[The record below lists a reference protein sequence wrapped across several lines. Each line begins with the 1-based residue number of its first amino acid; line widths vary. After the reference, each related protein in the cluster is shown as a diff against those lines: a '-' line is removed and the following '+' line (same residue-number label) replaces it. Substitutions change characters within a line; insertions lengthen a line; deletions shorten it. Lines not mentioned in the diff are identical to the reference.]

1 MHLLIPFASC
11 DSDECQ
17 QTLAG
22 LKLPNLDKLLNRLV
36 ETRLDA
42 GDETTLS
49 PPHERALAAALA
61 LTANG
66 QTAQDGQLPWAAW
79 QVAKKAQSG
88 HPVANNTSNATI
100 TNSAAWAI
108 ITPCQWAVQ
117 TGHITMT
124 DPAALQ
130 LSEVDSQALLAATA
144 PYFEEDGIH
153 LEYDSPTRW
162 LAQGDIFRD
171 LATASLDRVTGRDIQ
186 NWFPK
191 AEKAKLL
198 RRLQNE
204 MQMLLYTHP
213 ISDARAERGLPPVNS
228 FWVSGTG
235 ALPAGDF
242 QPELVGNKSVT
253 MPTTLRDAALAEN
266 WPAWA
271 KAWQQIDSKECAD
284 LLAASKGKNEM
295 VLTLCGERGAQ
306 SFNSG
311 SNTILSRFSA
321 HFKGVLGLK
330 RFTDKHEQL

>member
-17 QTLAG
+17 QTLVG
-22 LKLPNLDKLLNRLV
+22 LKLPNLDKLLNRLSAASLV
-36 ETRLDA
+36 EGDA
-42 GDETTLS
+42 TSLS
-49 PPHERALAAALA
+49 PPHEWALAAVLG

-66 QTAQDGQLPWAAW
+66 QTVKDGQLPWAAW

-88 HPVANNTSNATI
+88 HPVANNTAST
-100 TNSAAWAI
+100 AWAI

-124 DPAALQ
+124 DPATLQ
-130 LSEVDSQALLAATA
+130 LSDSDSKALLAAIA

-162 LAQGDIFRD
+162 LARGDIFRD
-171 LATASLDRVTGRDIQ
+171 LATASLDRVTGRDIHD
-186 NWFPK
+186 WFPK

-235 ALPAGDF
+235 ALPSGPIRPDS
-242 QPELVGNKSVT
+242 VDNKSIT
-253 MPTTLRDAALAEN
+253 MPTALRDAALAEN

-271 KAWQQIDSKECAD
+271 QAWQAIDSKECAD
-284 LLAASKGKNEM
+284 LLAVSKGKNE
-295 VLTLCGERGAQ
+295 VTLTLCGERSAQ
-306 SFNSG
+306 NYISG
-311 SNTILSRFSA
+311 STTAWGRLSMQIG
-321 HFKGVLGLK
+321 GVLGLK
-330 RFTDKHEQL
+330 RFTGKRSML

>member
-11 DSDECQ
+11 DSGECQ

-36 ETRLDA
+36 ETGRDEA
-42 GDETTLS
+42 DETTLS
-49 PPHERALAAALA
+49 PPHERALAAVWG

-66 QTAQDGQLPWAAW
+66 QTAKDGQLPWAAW

-88 HPVANNTSNATI
+88 HPVANKTAG
-100 TNSAAWAI
+100 AAWAI

-124 DPAALQ
+124 DPATLQ
-130 LSEVDSQALLAATA
+130 LSDSDSRALLAAMA

-153 LEYDSPTRW
+153 LEYDSPTHW
-162 LAQGDIFRD
+162 LAQGDIFRG
-171 LATASLDRVTGRDIQ
+171 LATASLDRVTGRDIHD
-186 NWFPK
+186 WFPK

-213 ISDARAERGLPPVNS
+213 ITDARAERGLPPVNS

-235 ALPAGDF
+235 ALPARPIRF
-242 QPELVGNKSVT
+242 EPVENKSVT
-253 MPTTLRDAALAEN
+253 MPTTLRDTALAEN

-271 KAWQQIDSKECAD
+271 QAWQEIDNQECAG
-284 LLAASKGKNEM
+284 LLAAFSAKQHVE
-295 VLTLCGERGAQ
+295 LTLCGERSAQ
-306 SFNSG
+306 NFGSG
-311 SNTILSRFSA
+311 TYTILSQISA
-321 HFKGVLGLK
+321 HFRGVLGLK
-330 RFTDKHEQL
+330 RFTDKRKQL

>member
-36 ETRLDA
+36 ETSLDA
-42 GDETTLS
+42 AEETTLS
-49 PPHERALAAALA
+49 PPHERALAAVLG

-66 QTAQDGQLPWAAW
+66 QTAPDGQLPWAAW

-88 HPVANNTSNATI
+88 RIANNTAG
-100 TNSAAWAI
+100 AAWAI

-124 DPAALQ
+124 DPGTLQ
-130 LSEVDSQALLAATA
+130 LSDSDSQALLAAMA

-162 LAQGDIFRD
+162 LARGDIFRD
-171 LATASLDRVTGRDIQ
+171 LATASLDRVVGRDIQ
-186 NWFPK
+186 DWFPK

-213 ISDARAERGLPPVNS
+213 ITDARAERGLPPVNS

-235 ALPAGDF
+235 ALPAGGV
-242 QPELVGNKSVT
+242 QLASIEPKSLT

-271 KAWQQIDSKECAD
+271 QAWQQIDNQQCAE
-284 LLAASKGKNEM
+284 LLAAFNAKQRVE
-295 VLTLCGERGAQ
+295 LTLCGERSAQ
-306 SFNSG
+306 NFRSG
-311 SNTILSRFSA
+311 SYTVLNQISS

-330 RFTDKHEQL
+330 RFTYKHKQL